1 MLQKESQEGFVK
13 ILIARFFIL
22 ITVFLTC
29 IAYNNQADA
38 AKKPTNYAVT
48 ELDSLGGTISAGN
61 SINNKTWVTGT
72 SFLDGD
78 AVVHATLW
86 KNLEAID
93 LGALGGPDTNSAVL
107 FPVKNTKGI
116 IAGISQTDTIDPNG
130 ERWSCSNFIPYIGHT
145 CVGFVWKDGEMNALP
160 TLGGP
165 NGFAAGV
172 NKEGQIVGWAE
183 NTFVDP
189 SCDPTRTQKLQFRA
203 VVWGPDD
210 YNNQLQE
217 LPPYQSDPTSAATAI
232 SDDGVVVGISG
243 TCDRAVGG
251 FSAAHAV
258 YWENGTAQDMG
269 NIGGNAWNTP
279 VAINKHGEAVGFGN
293 ITLGRAFNAHAFH
306 WSKEDGISDLGVLPQ
321 HVPGIS
327 QGLGIN
333 KHGQIVGM
341 SCAAGFVDCRAVI
354 WENGVIADLN
364 QSVPGYTGHLVFAND
379 INDDGEISGQ
389 AIAANGDT
397 VAFLAVLEK

>member
-1 MLQKESQEGFVK
+1 MK
-13 ILIARFFIL
+13 ILIARFLIV
-22 ITVFLTC
+22 ITVLLTC

-38 AKKPTNYAVT
+38 AKKPTNYMVT

-61 SINNKTWVTGT
+61 SINNKTWITGT
-72 SFLDGD
+72 SFLEGD

-86 KNLEAID
+86 KDFEAID

-107 FPVKNTKGI
+107 FPVKNKKGI
-116 IAGISQTDTIDPNG
+116 IAGISQTAITDPNG

-145 CVGFVWKDGEMNALP
+145 CVGFVWKDGVMNALP

-165 NGFAAGV
+165 NGFAAGA
-172 NKEGQIVGWAE
+172 NKDGQIVGWAE

-210 YNNQLQE
+210 YNNQVQE
-217 LPPYQSDPTSAATAI
+217 LLPYQSDPTSAATAI

-293 ITLGRAFNAHAFH
+293 ITIGRAFNAHAFR

-364 QSVPGYTGHLVFAND
+364 ERVPGYNGHLVFAND

-389 AIAANGDT
+389 AIADNGDT
-397 VAFLAVLEK
+397 VAFLAVPAK

>member
-1 MLQKESQEGFVK
+1 MK
-13 ILIARFFIL
+13 ILIARFLIL
-22 ITVFLTC
+22 TVVLLLC
-29 IAYNNQADA
+29 VANGDIVNAKQRKLQQADYVV
-38 AKKPTNYAVT
+38 TN
-48 ELDSLGGTISAGN
+48 LDSLGGSNSAGN
-61 SINNKTWVTGT
+61 SINNRSWVTGT
-72 SFLDGD
+72 SFLDD

-86 KNLEAID
+86 KNQEAID
-93 LGALGGPDTNSAVL
+93 LGTLGGEGTNSAVL
-107 FPVKNTKGI
+107 FPVKNKKGI

-172 NKEGQIVGWAE
+172 NKEGRIVGWAE
-183 NTFVDP
+183 NLVVDP

-203 VVWGPDD
+203 VIWGPDD
-210 YNNQLQE
+210 YNNQVQQL
-217 LPPYQSDPTSAATAI
+217 LPYQDDPTSAATGI
-232 SDDGVVVGISG
+232 NDDGLVVGISG

-258 YWENGTAQDMG
+258 YWENGTANDMG
-269 NIGGNAWNTP
+269 NIGGDAWNTP
-279 VAINKHGEAVGFGN
+279 MAINKFGEVAGFGN
-293 ITLGRAFNAHAFH
+293 ITLGRAFNAHAFR
-306 WSKEDGISDLGVLPQ
+306 WTKDDGISDLGVLSQ

-333 KHGQIVGM
+333 KRGQIVGM
-341 SCAAGFVDCRAVI
+341 SCAAGFEDCRAVI

-364 QSVPGYTGHLVFAND
+364 KRVPGYTGHLVFAND
-379 INDDGEISGQ
+379 INDDGEITGQ
-389 AIAANGDT
+389 AIDENGVF
-397 VAFLAVLEK
+397 VAFRAVPLDED